1 MGRTMTRVRFG
12 LIAVV
17 LGVEAFAALQ
27 PLSAQQSP
35 NLMPGQRVRVTAP
48 SAGMNDA
55 IATVEA
61 LSAHDITL
69 RRERLGHGGTDT
81 LQMVPLDSVSFLQV
95 SHRHGHAGTGALI
108 GFGVGAIGGV
118 MEVARENAQARTNFL
133 KFSPLVGALFGLPG
147 AGIGALLG
155 VFVRTEEWVIVDL
168 LRFRIGLVPL
178 SAQSLLP
185 MPLAQRLRVTGP
197 RAGSAGFL
205 GEFTAVHG
213 DTLLVHALPG
223 DSLAFFL
230 ISQIQTVEVSRGRNV
245 VPAVVFGAVGAVA
258 GAVVGGLMVGQQRA
272 RGRSLGLL
280 VGGVGGFVVGSALGK
295 ESWEPLNRR
304 DDVRVG
310 ILVTPGGRLGLGASL
325 AL

>member
-1 MGRTMTRVRFG
+1 MTPVRVG
-12 LIAVV
+12 LTAVV
-17 LGVEAFAALQ
+17 LGLEAFAALQ

-35 NLMPGQRVRVTAP
+35 YLTPGQRVLVTAP
-48 SAGMNDA
+48 PAGLTGA

-95 SHRHGHAGTGALI
+95 SHRHGHAGIGALI

-133 KFSPLVGALFGLPG
+133 KFSPIIGALFGLPG
-147 AGIGALLG
+147 AGIGALVGLL
-155 VFVRTEEWVIVDL
+155 VRTDEWRPVDL
-168 LRFRIGLVPL
+168 HRLRVGLGPL
-178 SAQSLLP
+178 SAQSWPP

-197 RAGSAGFL
+197 RAGSAGFF

-213 DTLLVHALPG
+213 DTLLVHAPRG

-230 ISQIQTVEVSRGRNV
+230 ISQTQTVEVSRGRNV
-245 VPAVVFGAVGAVA
+245 APAVVFGAVA
-258 GAVVGGLMVGQQRA
+258 GAVVGGLIVGQPWA
-272 RGRSLGLL
+272 RGVAPGLL
-280 VGGVGGFVVGSALGK
+280 VGGVGGLVAGSALAR
-295 ESWEPLNRR
+295 ERWEPVNRR

-325 AL
+325 AF

>member
-1 MGRTMTRVRFG
+1 MTRVRVG
-12 LIAVV
+12 LVAVV
-17 LGVEAFAALQ
+17 LGLEAFAALQ
-27 PLSAQQSP
+27 PLSAQRP
-35 NLMPGQRVRVTAP
+35 PYLAPGQRVRVTAP
-48 SAGMNDA
+48 SAGLTGA

-69 RRERLGHGGTDT
+69 RRERLGHAGTDT
-81 LQMVPLDSVSFLQV
+81 LQMVPLDLVSLLQV
-95 SHRHGHAGTGALI
+95 NRRHGHAGIGALI

-118 MEVARENAQARTNFL
+118 IEVARENAQSSTNFL
-133 KFSPLVGALFGLPG
+133 RFSPLVGALFGLPG
-147 AGIGALLG
+147 AGIGALVGAL
-155 VFVRTEEWVIVDL
+155 VRTDEWRPVDL
-168 LRFRIGLVPL
+168 QRLRIGLGPL
-178 SAQSLLP
+178 SAQSWPP
-185 MPLAQRLRVTGP
+185 MPLGQRLRVTGP

-213 DTLLVHALPG
+213 DTLLVHALRG

-230 ISQIQTVEVSRGRNV
+230 ISQARTVEVSRSRNIA
-245 VPAVVFGAVGAVA
+245 PAVVCGAVGAVA
-258 GAVVGGLMVGQQRA
+258 GAVVGGLIVGEQRA

-280 VGGVGGFVVGSALGK
+280 VGGVGGFVAGSALAE

-325 AL
+325 AF